1 MKQLFQVRMPQEVIC
16 GEGTIQ
22 HLEKI
27 GRRHQKAVIFTDK
40 GVHAAGLTE
49 EPRRLLEQGGCK
61 VKVINGIPA
70 EPSYGQVQEIM
81 DQFLEEQAD
90 VIIAI
95 GGGSVMDT
103 AKLASMAVKGEKI
116 QDYVDNPLLG
126 KKRTQSVMI
135 PTTAGTG
142 SEATPNSI
150 VLVPE
155 QGLKVGIV
163 NPEMIADIV
172 ILDGN
177 MIRRLPLKIAASTG
191 IDALAHSIECFTS
204 NKANDFSNMYA
215 LAALKLIFRNLVEA
229 CTNADNIEAKNKML
243 LAAFY
248 GGVAITA
255 SGTTAVHALSYP
267 LGGKYHI
274 AHGVANAILLTPV
287 MRFNKD
293 ACLDEFSV
301 VYDEVCGRGNL
312 GKEEKAEWVIRE
324 MESMVKKLEIPQ
336 NLNSFGVN
344 KDDLE
349 DLVNA
354 GLQVKRLLNNNKKTV
369 TAEDARAIYSQ
380 VM

>member
-1 MKQLFQVRMPQEVIC
+1 M
-16 GEGTIQ
+16 
-22 HLEKI
+22 
-27 GRRHQKAVIFTDK
+27 
-40 GVHAAGLTE
+40 
-49 EPRRLLEQGGCK
+49 
-61 VKVINGIPA
+61 
-70 EPSYGQVQEIM
+70 
-81 DQFLEEQAD
+81 
-90 VIIAI
+90 
-95 GGGSVMDT
+95 
-103 AKLASMAVKGEKI
+103 
-116 QDYVDNPLLG
+116 
-126 KKRTQSVMI
+126 
-135 PTTAGTG
+135 
-142 SEATPNSI
+142 
-150 VLVPE
+150 
-155 QGLKVGIV
+155 
-163 NPEMIADIV
+163 
-172 ILDGN
+172 
-177 MIRRLPLKIAASTG
+177 
-191 IDALAHSIECFTS
+191 
-204 NKANDFSNMYA
+204 
-215 LAALKLIFRNLVEA
+215 
-229 CTNADNIEAKNKML
+229 
-243 LAAFY
+243 
-248 GGVAITA
+248 
-255 SGTTAVHALSYP
+255 HALSYP

>member
-1 MKQLFQVRMPQEVIC
+1 
-16 GEGTIQ
+16 
-22 HLEKI
+22 
-27 GRRHQKAVIFTDK
+27 
-40 GVHAAGLTE
+40 
-49 EPRRLLEQGGCK
+49 
-61 VKVINGIPA
+61 
-70 EPSYGQVQEIM
+70 
-81 DQFLEEQAD
+81 
-90 VIIAI
+90 
-95 GGGSVMDT
+95 MDT

-155 QGLKVGIV
+155 QELKVGIV